1 MDSPVGAPHLSPSLP
16 TRPYA
21 SVTSSVPLSSPLL
34 FPPTPFARTA
44 PRQRRPPR
52 STPARGSNG
61 AARPPTSPTSPALAF
76 LGRARIPQPWRP
88 LAPWGCRRVSWPG
101 RRKSSVVR
109 EPWPHPTLAEA
120 PIKPPASQPRNP
132 SRPSPLFPWAPPP
145 PEARERGSRGEA
157 EGKEG
162 DEKKS
167 AAPPLLSTKKRK
179 EDPELLLYSEPSTRR
194 SRSPP
199 EQATPPSREGGPA
212 PTPPGARRRRAGAH
226 DRLRRR
232 SGSTCTAPT
241 RHGSASSLRRHP
253 SVLEPNR

>member
-1 MDSPVGAPHLSPSLP
+1 MAAAPTLFLFSASPFSPTPLASAPRTLP
-16 TRPYA
+16 PLRDKRRRWPRRAPADVTPHHARPRARRTLASHVPRCDAATRP
-21 SVTSSVPLSSPLL
+21 
-34 FPPTPFARTA
+34 RTA
-44 PRQRRPPR
+44 PNAHGRPSASVPHQ
-52 STPARGSNG
+52 AM
-61 AARPPTSPTSPALAF
+61 AAP
-76 LGRARIPQPWRP
+76 
-88 LAPWGCRRVSWPG
+88 
-101 RRKSSVVR
+101 
-109 EPWPHPTLAEA
+109 

-132 SRPSPLFPWAPPP
+132 SRPSPLFLWAPPP

-162 DEKKS
+162 EEKKS
-167 AAPPLLSTKKRK
+167 AAQPLLSTKKRK